1 MDPIKNVGANDY
13 VRSMQPQQ
21 NQLEENYASMPMVY
35 DPEVEEK
42 KNAASNMIGL
52 GIMGA
57 IALGGLAYGAVKRHQ
72 TGKLDAKIKDLTAE
86 KETIQKK
93 LTDITTE
100 KETMQK
106 ELTDVKNRLSEI
118 ENKQPEKKTFWQKLK
133 DLFRK
138 DKKEKTEVKPAEG
151 ETKPKEPTKSENTE
165 EAT

>member
-13 VRSMQPQQ
+13 VMSMQPQQ
-21 NQLEENYASMPMVY
+21 NQPEENYASMPMVY

-72 TGKLDAKIKDLTAE
+72 TGKLDAKIKDLTA
-86 KETIQKK
+86 
-93 LTDITTE
+93 E

-165 EAT
+165 ETT